1 MATPTLDSTAT
12 ISIATLFI
20 DFEPEL
26 AATRRMLERFPAEH
40 ADWKPH
46 EKSSSLATLA
56 THVAEL
62 PRFGAVIATKP
73 EWVVGIDK
81 FDRVHGRTAEELLS
95 IHEKAADVC
104 RQALASLDAA
114 SLEHVWRMRKGD
126 AAFLE
131 GPRALLLRRLLFG
144 HISHHRGQL
153 SVYYRMLGVPVP
165 GMYGLSADGI

>member
-1 MATPTLDSTAT
+1 MTTPTIDSTAT
-12 ISIATLFI
+12 IPLGMLFI
-20 DFEPEL
+20 DLEPEL
-26 AATRRMLERFPAEH
+26 AATRKMLERFPAEH

-46 EKSSSLATLA
+46 EKSGSLATLA

-62 PRFGAVIATKP
+62 PGFGAAIASRP
-73 EWVVGIDK
+73 EWVVGVDK
-81 FDRVHGRTAEELLS
+81 FERVHGRTVDELLA
-95 IHEKAADVC
+95 IHEKAAEAC

-114 SLEHVWRMRKGD
+114 SLDHVWRMRKGD
-126 AAFLE
+126 VSFLE

-165 GMYGLSADGI
+165 GMYGPSADDV